1 MKCVVVFR
9 IILPS
14 PLKRSYIYR
23 YINLLSQL
31 PKLNYDTLRRLIIHL
46 RSVSDQCETNLMNP
60 TNLSALWGPTLLTV
74 DSQIGGGN
82 FSDTSYEAE
91 VCINF
96 LEHFLTLFSVDPE
109 ELKREE
115 DILEV
120 LKKVHLHDKGKVPN
134 NPSGNFVISI
144 KS

>member
-1 MKCVVVFR
+1 
-9 IILPS
+9 
-14 PLKRSYIYR
+14 
-23 YINLLSQL
+23 
-31 PKLNYDTLRRLIIHL
+31 
-46 RSVSDQCETNLMNP
+46 MNP

-134 NPSGNFVISI
+134 NPSGNFVSSLI
-144 KS
+144 KGVDDEFEGHFFYVTHFYSQVLIFCI